1 MAGIY
6 LHIPFCRQAC
16 HYCDFHFSTSLRS
29 KDPLLE
35 ALRAELRLRSHYL
48 EGQTIET
55 IYFGGGTP
63 SLLSADELQRLLEVV
78 FQNYHVAVN
87 PEITL
92 EANPDDLTY
101 LKILELKRTPVNRLS
116 IGIQSFRN
124 EDLKWMNRA
133 HTAAQADFSVKCA
146 QDRGFENITIDLI
159 YSIPGLSLAD
169 WQQNIQKAVDLEVQH
184 ISAYSLTVEPKTVL
198 GQQHSKGEMQPVAD
212 TVSEEHFLTLRHNLL
227 RSGFEQYEV
236 SNFCKPTM
244 HSRHNSAYW
253 NGAHYLGVGPSA
265 HSFNGQSRQWNIANN
280 AQYIRGIQEGTPM
293 FEVEVLHNATRYNE
307 YVMTRLRTKWGIDLD
322 HIQQAFGIDLIGRE
336 RNRIDQWQQGEL
348 IVCDNHV
355 LQLTEKGL
363 LLADRI
369 ASDLFIVET

>member
-1 MAGIY
+1 M
-6 LHIPFCRQAC
+6 
-16 HYCDFHFSTSLRS
+16 
-29 KDPLLE
+29 LE
-35 ALRAELRLRSHYL
+35 ALRAELKLRSHYL

-63 SLLSADELQRLLEVV
+63 SLLSADELQRLLDVV
-78 FQNYHVAVN
+78 FQNYNVAGS

-101 LKILELKRTPVNRLS
+101 LKILELTRTPINRLS

-159 YSIPGLSLAD
+159 YSIPGLSLAA

-198 GQQHSKGEMQPVAD
+198 GQQHSKGEMHPVAD
-212 TVSEEHFLTLRHNLL
+212 TVSEEHFLALRHTLM

-280 AQYIRGIQEGTPM
+280 AQYIRGIQEDTPM
-293 FEVEVLHNATRYNE
+293 FEVEVLHNTTRYNE

-336 RNRIDQWQQGEL
+336 KNRIEQWQQGEL

>member
-1 MAGIY
+1 M
-6 LHIPFCRQAC
+6 
-16 HYCDFHFSTSLRS
+16 
-29 KDPLLE
+29 LE
-35 ALRAELRLRSHYL
+35 ALRAELRLHSHYL

-63 SLLSADELQRLLEVV
+63 SLLSADELQRLLDVV
-78 FQNYHVAVN
+78 FQNYNVAGS

-101 LKILELKRTPVNRLS
+101 LKILELTRTPINRLS

-124 EDLKWMNRA
+124 EDLTWMNRA

-159 YSIPGLSLAD
+159 YSIPGLSLAA

-198 GQQHSKGEMQPVAD
+198 GQQHSKGEMHQVAD
-212 TVSEEHFLTLRHNLL
+212 TVSEEHFLALRHTLM

-280 AQYIRGIQEGTPM
+280 AQYIRGIQEGAPM
-293 FEVEVLHNATRYNE
+293 FEVEVLNNTTRYNE

-336 RNRIDQWQQGEL
+336 KNRIEQWQQGEL